1 LTTSSIYS
9 IIIIEREGTVMAKF
23 LGRIQTVSEL
33 IETLKPYFEFD
44 ISLDDYEYESSG
56 VCVSWDEEEKTIVLH

>member
-1 LTTSSIYS
+1 
-9 IIIIEREGTVMAKF
+9 MAKF

-44 ISLDDYEYESSG
+44 ISLDDYEDESSG